1 MAKSQRY
8 TYTLRHCKHSRARMT
23 NITESNYHPETIVI
37 INCVLNTPLM
47 IISVIGNSLVLAAI
61 LKTPTLQ
68 SASIMFLCSLAVSD
82 LLVGLV
88 VQPIYI
94 AYELT
99 RFSFLYQPMTTMA
112 VTAAG
117 VSLSTMTA
125 VSVDRFL
132 ALHYHMRYPN
142 VMTFHRAMYTIV
154 SLWLLN
160 FLVSFLAFWKVA
172 AYYFAIAISI
182 PIYLFISSISYIK
195 IYKIVRLH
203 QLQIVAQQ
211 HAMGSLNNENN
222 VLQSAK
228 SAKNTSI
235 YYIVMI
241 LCYTPLFIAMTILFF
256 FTSHWTVAWNLTD
269 TAAFMNSSINP
280 FLYCWRLRELR
291 TAVVKMARKIKC
303 KKTGENLP
311 S

>member
-1 MAKSQRY
+1 MA
-8 TYTLRHCKHSRARMT
+8 
-23 NITESNYHPETIVI
+23 ESDHLKENSYHPETIVI
-37 INCVLNTPLM
+37 INCVLNAPLM
-47 IISVIGNSLVLAAI
+47 VISVTGNSLVLAAI
-61 LKTPTLQ
+61 LKTPSLH
-68 SASIMFLCSLAVSD
+68 SPSIMLLCSLAVSD
-82 LLVGLV
+82 LLVGPV
-88 VQPIYI
+88 YI
-94 AYELT
+94 AYEVT
-99 RFSFLYQPMTTMA
+99 KFGFLYQPVTTMA

-125 VSVDRFL
+125 ISADRFL

-142 VMTFHRAMYTIV
+142 VMTMHRAFCTIV
-154 SLWLLN
+154 ILWLLN
-160 FLVSFLAFWKVA
+160 FLVSFLAFLKMA

-182 PIYLFISSISYIK
+182 PIYLLISSVCYIR

-203 QLQIVAQQ
+203 QLQILAQE

-222 VLQSAK
+222 MLQSAK
-228 SAKNTSI
+228 SAKNTFI

-256 FTSHWTVAWNLTD
+256 FSNHWTVAWNLTD

-291 TAVVKMARKIKC
+291 TAVVKTTRKILC
-303 KKTGENLP
+303 KKTGENGP